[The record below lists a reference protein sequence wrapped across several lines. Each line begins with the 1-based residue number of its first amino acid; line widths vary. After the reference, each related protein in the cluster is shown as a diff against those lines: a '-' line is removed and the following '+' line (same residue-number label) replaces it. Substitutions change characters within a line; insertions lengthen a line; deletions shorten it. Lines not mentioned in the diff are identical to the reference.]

1 VELATYFLG
10 TETVFARN
18 SRFDL
23 SYLLWILNSLG
34 RLSTL
39 VKVLKDMKIIK
50 DEEIDLVFS
59 ISSYF
64 LVLDFDLLFQVNLIQ
79 LFRI

>member
-10 TETVFARN
+10 TETFFSRN

>member
-1 VELATYFLG
+1 VELVTYFLG
-10 TETVFARN
+10 TETFFARN

-39 VKVLKDMKIIK
+39 VKVLKDVKIIK
-50 DEEIDLVFS
+50 DDDIDLLFT

-64 LVLDFDLLFQVNLIQ
+64 LVLDFDLLFQVNPIQ
-79 LFRI
+79 HFRI

>member
-1 VELATYFLG
+1 VELASYFLG

-18 SRFDL
+18 RRFDF

-34 RLSTL
+34 RIYTL
-39 VKVLKDMKIIK
+39 VKVLKDMKIIN
-50 DEEIDLVFS
+50 DEEIDLVLR

-64 LVLDFDLLFQVNLIQ
+64 LVLDFDLLFQLNLI
-79 LFRI
+79 

>member
-1 VELATYFLG
+1 MELATYFLG
-10 TETVFARN
+10 TEIVFAIN

-50 DEEIDLVFS
+50 DEELA
-59 ISSYF
+59 
-64 LVLDFDLLFQVNLIQ
+64 
-79 LFRI
+79 